1 METFDRIKDAFSGLK
16 DALGDLWEAM
26 APTGSALRE
35 LANGILGVGKAI
47 MGLFGDWTEEGKS
60 FGESLGNIV
69 VGVIEGFTTLA
80 KAVKPI
86 FAIIGNAL
94 SGLLDMLG
102 TFIDL
107 TNSAFDAFIGFTK
120 SAISGVRDSW
130 IGRKLFGGEDEDE
143 SESEQGQP
151 TIAQGQP
158 TIAQGQ
164 PTIAQVTNGAYAS
177 GMYHAPSS
185 AILPPQ
191 THNQSR
197 RTDINIDRIEITTP
211 DGDPETIAASVGD
224 HLNNMLHNTAE
235 NFDDDFAR

>member
-1 METFDRIKDAFSGLK
+1 
-16 DALGDLWEAM
+16 M

-130 IGRKLFGGEDEDE
+130 IGRKLFGGDDEDE
-143 SESEQGQP
+143 SESE
-151 TIAQGQP
+151 
-158 TIAQGQ
+158 QGQ

-191 THNQSR
+191 ANQSR